1 VEMGLKDPNLKRGR
15 RSPLQQL
22 KLNRVQVDIQ
32 QFLSALKEQ
41 SSTKFYWYSTVGS
54 GEQSAKTSSTVSSRT
69 HSHHSKLSSASMTRN
84 GNREKSKIRKVNKEK
99 QQQVV

>member
-1 VEMGLKDPNLKRGR
+1 MGLKDPNLKRGR

-32 QFLSALKEQ
+32 FLSAPKEQ
-41 SSTKFYWYSTVGS
+41 SSTKFYWYFTVGS

-69 HSHHSKLSSASMTRN
+69 RSRHSKLSSASMTRN
-84 GNREKSKIRKVNKEK
+84 GNRENSKTRKVNKEK
-99 QQQVV
+99 QQQVE